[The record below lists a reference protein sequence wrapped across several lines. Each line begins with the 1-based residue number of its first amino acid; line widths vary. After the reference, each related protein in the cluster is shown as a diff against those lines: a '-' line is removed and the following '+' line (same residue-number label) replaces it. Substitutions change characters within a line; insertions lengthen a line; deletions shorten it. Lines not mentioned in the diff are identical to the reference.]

1 VCRYQVESE
10 GGVKTFPD
18 LLDDWDNG
26 TLTDEGVKQL
36 KSLLGDPQVR
46 SQLRQE
52 ISFFGLLKEVLKDET
67 ALDTQAVAKPA
78 ADLAGFE
85 REFASAAAKFR
96 TLLASFLRR
105 LARPAVAWALVAIL
119 LVSSSATYYFWPRPL
134 AYFSDPGQGT
144 GIDHGGKV
152 LRAVAGGKIYSG
164 DSVNVPYIGSVG
176 IQFVGERTSLYLG
189 PQTDIELL
197 RTSKGK
203 VVKIALGQITA
214 KIAAQPA
221 NRPFRVATSN
231 ATITVKGTAFTLRVW
246 TNGCY
251 VAVAEGAVE
260 LREVGKTPII
270 VLPSHYA
277 VTGTR
282 APLKSDWVYGI
293 KREAWVAGT
302 APLAK
307 DVPASAASFVFEDYA
322 YRAQTFMW
330 EYPFLADRSKRYR
343 ERLVGYFKAPETADY
358 TFWMMS
364 EAASELWFSPS
375 GFETNK
381 ILIASTPAPT
391 PGAKLTP
398 TWNYILTPGAPQS
411 PPPSEPYNKFPS
423 QKSPPQHLEQG
434 KLYYIEALHEAAP
447 EDAMTIVWALPGSA
461 VPVDAIPGQNLMPLM
476 RQ

>member
-1 VCRYQVESE
+1 M
-10 GGVKTFPD
+10 KPFPD

-26 TLTDEGVKQL
+26 TLTEEGLKQL
-36 KSLLGDPQVR
+36 KGLLGDPEVR
-46 SQLRQE
+46 SQFHQE
-52 ISFFGLLKEVLKDET
+52 ISFYGLLNEVLKGKT
-67 ALDTQAVAKPA
+67 AQEGQAVAERA
-78 ADLAGFE
+78 RDLAGFE
-85 REFASAAAKFR
+85 RGFASPAAKLSA
-96 TLLASFLRR
+96 LLASILRG
-105 LARPAVAWALVAIL
+105 LARPAVAWAFVAIL
-119 LVSSSATYYFWPRPL
+119 LVSSSATYYFWPRPI

-176 IQFVGERTSLYLG
+176 IQFVGEKTSVYLG
-189 PQTDIELL
+189 PQTEIELL

-214 KIAAQPA
+214 KIATQPA

-231 ATITVKGTAFTLRVW
+231 ATLTVKGTAFTLRVW

-251 VAVAEGAVE
+251 LAVAEGAVE
-260 LREVGKTPII
+260 LREIGKTPII

-277 VTGTR
+277 VTGMR
-282 APLKSDWVYGI
+282 APLKSDLVYGI
-293 KREAWVAGT
+293 KREAWIGGR

-307 DVPASAASFVFEDYA
+307 DVPASSSSFVFEDYA

-330 EYPFLADRSKRYR
+330 EYPFLADRSKNYR

-364 EAASELWFSPS
+364 EAASELWLSPNS
-375 GFETNK
+375 FETNK
-381 ILIASTPAPT
+381 MLIASTPAPA

-398 TWNYILTPGAPQS
+398 TWNYILTPGRNPGS
-411 PPPSEPYNKFPS
+411 RPSGPYNKFPS
-423 QKSPPQHLEQG
+423 QKSAPQHLEQG

-447 EDAMTIVWALPGSA
+447 EDAMTIVWALPGSE
-461 VPVDAIPGQNLMPLM
+461 VPEDAIPGPNLMPLM
-476 RQ
+476 R